1 MNLCFDGSVVSGY
14 VDIVG
19 VSICQVS
26 VSQLVLVCY
35 EPQFIPQIY
44 TPCRNKLTERTAYI
58 VLMNNYITSNA
69 VVEQ

>member
-19 VSICQVS
+19 VSICQIS

-35 EPQFIPQIY
+35 EPQLIPQIY
-44 TPCRNKLTERTAYI
+44 TSCRDK
-58 VLMNNYITSNA
+58 
-69 VVEQ
+69 